1 MAEILRLIEP
11 LSKTQQLGFLA
22 LVCLAMRENTTIE
35 HQRDELGFEDIAWEI
50 VSQTDALPDFEQL
63 ALVAMIAAGLGD
75 TDTDDLREHNRNAE

>member
-35 HQRDELGFEDIAWEI
+35 HQRDERNFDDVSREI
-50 VSQTDALPDFEQL
+50 VSLADGLEFPEQM
-63 ALVAMIAAGLGD
+63 ALVAMIASELGD